1 MRIGHGYDVHKL
13 VSRAKYL
20 EVYPNRKSPELILGG
35 MIIPHNKVLL
45 GHSDA
50 DVVLH
55 ALMDALLGAAALED
69 IGYHFSDKDEKF
81 AQISSIELL
90 KQVKNLLAEK
100 KYSISNI
107 DITIIAE
114 KPKIRPYIPEMKEE
128 ISKVLG
134 ISLDQLN
141 IKATTTEGLG
151 FIGREEGIAAEAVV
165 SLQGA

>member
-13 VSRAKYL
+13 VSRDKYL
-20 EVYPNRKSPELILGG
+20 ETYPNRKNPELILGG
-35 MIIPHNKVLL
+35 IIIPHDKVLL

-69 IGYHFSDKDEKF
+69 IGHHFSDKDERF

-90 KQVKNLLAEK
+90 KHVRELLLAK

-107 DITIIAE
+107 DITVIAE
-114 KPKIRPYIPEMKEE
+114 KPKIRPYIPAMKEA
-128 ISKVLG
+128 ITKVLE
-134 ISLDQLN
+134 IENDQLN

-151 FIGREEGIAAEAVV
+151 FIGREEGIAAEAVA
-165 SLQGA
+165 SLRA